1 MTGHIDLHTHSTR
14 SDGTLSPSALVD
26 LAARRRLAAIAITDH
41 DTMAGVAEA
50 LQRGKEN
57 GVEVLAGIEVS
68 STYQTTAIH
77 ILGYGLDHNHPTLAD
92 FLAKLQQAR
101 HQRNEAMLA
110 RLHSL
115 NIPITAEELAHTAGD
130 QIGRP
135 HFARLLVAKGYA
147 KNSQEAFATYL
158 KRGGA
163 AFVEHIKPDADE
175 VIARITEAGGLAMLA
190 HPASTDPSLKTIPA
204 LVEALAAIGLAG
216 LEAYYPTHSNTTRRL
231 LLEIA
236 ATHRLLPC
244 GGTDFHGKGYSAAP
258 LGGSPKT
265 MRVPNSV
272 WHSIRERL
280 DSQR

>member
-14 SDGTLSPSALVD
+14 SDGTLTPSALVD
-26 LAARRRLAAIAITDH
+26 LAARRRLAAIALTDH

-50 LQRGKEN
+50 LRRGKET

-68 STYQTTAIH
+68 SVHEATAIH
-77 ILGYGLDHNHPTLAD
+77 ILGYGLNPDHPSLAA
-92 FLAKLQQAR
+92 FLGKLQQAR
-101 HQRNEAMLA
+101 HQRNQDMLN
-110 RLHSL
+110 RLQAL
-115 NIPITAEELAHTAGD
+115 EIPITAEELAHTAGD

-147 KNSQEAFATYL
+147 KNSQEAFAIYL

-163 AFVEHIKPDADE
+163 AFVEHVKPDADE

-190 HPASTDPSLKTIPA
+190 HPASTDPSLKTVPA
-204 LVEALAAIGLAG
+204 LVTALAALGLAG
-216 LEAYYPTHSNTTRRL
+216 IEAYYPTHSNTTRRL

-236 ATHRLLPC
+236 ASLRLLPC

-265 MRVPNSV
+265 MRVPTAV
-272 WHSIRERL
+272 WHAIRERL
-280 DSQR
+280 SNQR